1 MQYINPYVTL
11 LLASFMSKL
20 CLMILITRKAL
31 SSYNLEYTVLI
42 FLTKIN
48 FKGSRRE
55 KKEPIMGLGDAILPY

>member
-1 MQYINPYVTL
+1 MQYISSYLTL

-31 SSYNLEYTVLI
+31 SSYNLEYAVLI
-42 FLTKIN
+42 SLRKIN

-55 KKEPIMGLGDAILPY
+55 KKELIMGLGDAILPY